1 MPAVHSRLFARSRPS
16 LWGSITGSGL
26 GGLNEWPDAGLAV
39 RALAAAGP
47 SVPPI
52 QATGYGP
59 FCRALR
65 EVIEPLDIPGAGIR
79 IASELGWITV
89 ELRTDDS

>member
-1 MPAVHSRLFARSRPS
+1 MPGSRSGRWPRPP
-16 LWGSITGSGL
+16 L
-26 GGLNEWPDAGLAV
+26 G
-39 RALAAAGP
+39 
-47 SVPPI
+47 PPI

-59 FCRALR
+59 LCQALR
-65 EVIEPLDIPGAGIR
+65 EVTEPSAIPGAGIR

>member
-1 MPAVHSRLFARSRPS
+1 MPGSRSGRWPRPAPRS
-16 LWGSITGSGL
+16 
-26 GGLNEWPDAGLAV
+26 
-39 RALAAAGP
+39 
-47 SVPPI
+47 PPI